1 MTVTGV
7 PLAAGPKRETAWALV
22 RKRFLKHRLATAGLI
37 VLTLLILLSVLAP
50 LIAPYSPSQIDAA
63 NVYAAPSAQHL
74 MGTDA
79 LGRDIFS
86 RLLYA
91 GRISLLVGFVVTALT
106 ALIGTGLGLLAGFY
120 SGQPLLV
127 AVGPFSQQWAE
138 ARHNEGR
145 TFWPRTVLRWAVWA
159 AVIAFV
165 LRATGQFAS
174 VTDGAFV
181 AVTWAVG
188 AALAGAIFFLAFVKS
203 LRLDIDS
210 VISRVIDIFLAIPTL
225 PFLLVLAGLFANPKI
240 GLGVTLDE
248 WLGPARSVTVIIFVL
263 TLFGWL
269 SMARIVRGT
278 VLNLRAAEFNEAA
291 VGLGASDARV
301 MLRHLLPNAVAPIFV
316 QITLDL
322 GHAIVAEAA
331 LSFLGLGIQEP
342 TASWGNIL
350 NGAQE
355 AIFQQP
361 TAVFWPGLFILLT
374 TLSTN
379 YIGDG
384 LRDAIDP
391 RSRG

>member
-1 MTVTGV
+1 MTVTV
-7 PLAAGPKRETAWALV
+7 PVTAGPRPESAWAMV
-22 RKRFLKHRLATAGLI
+22 RKRFLKHKLATAGLVI
-37 VLTLLILLSVLAP
+37 LLLLILLSVCAP
-50 LIAPYSPSQIDAA
+50 LLAPYSPSQIDAT
-63 NVYAAPSAQHL
+63 NVYAASSAQHL

-91 GRISLLVGFVVTALT
+91 GRISLLVGFTVTILT

-127 AVGPFSQQWAE
+127 AVGPLAPQWAE
-138 ARHNEGR
+138 AQHTEGR
-145 TFWPRTVLRWAVWA
+145 GFWPKTILRWVVWT

-174 VTDGAFV
+174 VTDGVFV
-181 AVTWAVG
+181 TVTWVVG
-188 AALAGAIFFLAFVKS
+188 LALTAFIFSFTFLWS
-203 LRLDIDS
+203 IRLDIDS
-210 VISRVIDIFLAIPTL
+210 VISRLIDIFLAIPTL
-225 PFLLVLAGLFANPKI
+225 PFLLVLAGLFSNPKI
-240 GLGVTLDE
+240 GLGVTLDQ

-278 VLNLRAAEFNEAA
+278 ILNLRTAEFNEAA

-301 MLRHLLPNAVAPIFV
+301 MLRHLLPNSVAPIFV

>member
-1 MTVTGV
+1 M
-7 PLAAGPKRETAWALV
+7 V
-22 RKRFLKHRLATAGLI
+22 RKRFLKHKLATAGLI
-37 VLTLLILLSVLAP
+37 ILLLLILLSVFAP
-50 LIAPYSPSQIDAA
+50 LLAPYSPSQIDAT
-63 NVYAAPSAQHL
+63 NVYAAPSFQHL

-91 GRISLLVGFVVTALT
+91 GRVSLLVGFTVTILT

-127 AVGPFSQQWAE
+127 ALGPLSPQWAE
-138 ARHNEGR
+138 AKHRGGGS
-145 TFWPRTVLRWAVWA
+145 FWLKSVVRWVGWS

-174 VTDGAFV
+174 VNDGIFFT
-181 AVTWAVG
+181 VTWIIGVT
-188 AALAGAIFFLAFVKS
+188 LAILIFYFSFFS
-203 LRLDIDS
+203 SIRLDIDS
-210 VISRVIDIFLAIPTL
+210 VISRLIDIFLAIPTL
-225 PFLLVLAGLFANPKI
+225 PFLLVLAGLFSNPKI
-240 GLGVTLDE
+240 GLGVTLDQL
-248 WLGPARSVTVIIFVL
+248 LGPARSVTVIIFVL

-278 VLNLRAAEFNEAA
+278 ILNLRNAEFNEAA
-291 VGLGASDARV
+291 VSLGASDARV
-301 MLRHLLPNAVAPIFV
+301 MLRHLLPNSIAPIFV

-374 TLSTN
+374 TLATN

>member
-1 MTVTGV
+1 MTVTV
-7 PLAAGPKRETAWALV
+7 PVTAGPRPESAWAMV
-22 RKRFLKHRLATAGLI
+22 RKRFLKHKLATAGLVI
-37 VLTLLILLSVLAP
+37 LLLLILLSVCAP
-50 LIAPYSPSQIDAA
+50 LLAPYSPSQIDAT
-63 NVYAAPSAQHL
+63 NVYAASSAQHL

-91 GRISLLVGFVVTALT
+91 GRISLLVGFTVTILT

-127 AVGPFSQQWAE
+127 AVGPLALQWAE
-138 ARHNEGR
+138 AQHTEGR
-145 TFWPRTVLRWAVWA
+145 GFWPKTILRWVVWT

-174 VTDGAFV
+174 VTDGVFV
-181 AVTWAVG
+181 TVTWVVG
-188 AALAGAIFFLAFVKS
+188 LALTAFIFSFTFLWS
-203 LRLDIDS
+203 IRLDIDS
-210 VISRVIDIFLAIPTL
+210 VISRLIDIFLAIPTL
-225 PFLLVLAGLFANPKI
+225 PFLLVLAGLFSNPKI
-240 GLGVTLDE
+240 GLGVTLDQ

-278 VLNLRAAEFNEAA
+278 ILNLRTAEFNEAA

-301 MLRHLLPNAVAPIFV
+301 MLRHLLPNSVAPIFV

-391 RSRG
+391 RSRS

>member
-1 MTVTGV
+1 MTVTGTV
-7 PLAAGPKRETAWALV
+7 ALEPRRASGWALI
-22 RKRFLKHRLATAGLI
+22 RQRFLKHRLATVSLVILA
-37 VLTLLILLSVLAP
+37 LLILLSVFAP
-50 LIAPYSPSQIDAA
+50 LIAPYSPSQIDAT
-63 NVYAAPSAQHL
+63 NVYAASNSEHL

-91 GRISLLVGFVVTALT
+91 GRISLLVGFVVTILS

-120 SGQPLLV
+120 SGQPLLA
-127 AVGPFSQQWAE
+127 AVGPFSPQWAG
-138 ARHNEGR
+138 ARHTEGR
-145 TFWPRTVLRWAVWA
+145 SFWPKTIIRWLVWA
-159 AVIAFV
+159 ALIAFV
-165 LRATGQFAS
+165 IRATGQFAS
-174 VTDGAFV
+174 VADGVFV
-181 AVTWAVG
+181 TVTWVIGVAL
-188 AALAGAIFFLAFVKS
+188 AALIFYFTFIRS
-203 LRLDIDS
+203 IRLDIDS
-210 VISRVIDIFLAIPTL
+210 VISRMIDIFLAIPTL
-225 PFLLVLAGLFANPKI
+225 PFLLVLAGLFSNPKI
-240 GLGVTLDE
+240 GLGVTLDQ

-278 VLNLRAAEFNEAA
+278 ILNLRNAEFNEAA
-291 VGLGASDARV
+291 IGLGASDARV
-301 MLRHLLPNAVAPIFV
+301 ILRHLLPNAVAPIFV